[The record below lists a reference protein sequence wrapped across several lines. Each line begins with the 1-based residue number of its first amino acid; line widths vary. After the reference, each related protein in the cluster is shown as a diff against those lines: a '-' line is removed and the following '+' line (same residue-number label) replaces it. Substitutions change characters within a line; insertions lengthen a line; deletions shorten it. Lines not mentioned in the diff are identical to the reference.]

1 MFLQS
6 EYTGEKGL
14 LLNGNIVRDGM
25 RKKRYSLSCGIVGC
39 LSCLFFAAGV
49 LKTSAKEQN
58 MIEQL
63 AYANTQSFLY
73 GLEHHV
79 PEIVEITISAT
90 GDVTLGVT
98 QYTEYEGSF
107 TQEYALHGEAF
118 FFDNVR
124 EYFELDDMTIV
135 NLECSLTTSNDKQEK
150 QWNLK
155 GKPEYVGILIDGCV
169 DAVSMGNNHNRD
181 YGESGLQ
188 ETISLVEDAGIAYA
202 YDDVVGIYETK
213 GIKIGFVSVNEHY
226 DGVLV
231 ETFLQNGIKELEEQN
246 VNMII
251 ACCHWGVE
259 ATKKLDDYQVELGY
273 KCIDWGADLVI
284 GNHPHVLQALNVYQN
299 KMIIYSLGNF
309 CFGGNRNPKDKDS
322 AIYQQTFTFVD
333 GVLQNNINAWIIPCK
348 ISSVSDRNNYQP
360 TPQEGKQAERIIKKI
375 SGYSEPFGI
384 TIDTEGMII
393 IETEAEDI
401 EEEIEES
408 D

>member
-1 MFLQS
+1 MGKRRYRISYGIGCFICIFSLVSGVKTHAQEQS
-6 EYTGEKGL
+6 V
-14 LLNGNIVRDGM
+14 LNR
-25 RKKRYSLSCGIVGC
+25 
-39 LSCLFFAAGV
+39 
-49 LKTSAKEQN
+49 
-58 MIEQL
+58 L
-63 AYANTQSFLY
+63 AYASARSFLY

-79 PEIVEITISAT
+79 SEIVEITISAT

-107 TQEYALHGEAF
+107 TQEYALHGQDF

-124 EYFELDDMTIV
+124 DIFAVDDMTIV
-135 NLECSLTTSNDKQEK
+135 NLECSLTSSGDRQEK

-155 GKPEYVGILIDGCV
+155 GKPEYIGILTDGCV

-188 ETISLVEDAGIAYA
+188 ETIALVENASIAYA

-226 DGVLV
+226 DGILV
-231 ETFLQNGIKELEEQN
+231 ETFLQDGIRKLKEQG
-246 VNMII
+246 VQMII
-251 ACCHWGVE
+251 ACCHWGMEV
-259 ATKKLDDYQVELGY
+259 TKKLDDYQVELGY

-284 GNHPHVLQALNVYQN
+284 GNHPHVLQALNVYKD

-309 CFGGNRNPKDKDS
+309 CFGGNRNPKDKDC

-333 GVLQNNINAWIIPCK
+333 GVVQNDINAWIIPCK

-360 TPQEGKQAERIIKKI
+360 TIQTGKQAERIIKKI

-384 TIDTEGMII
+384 TIGADGKVIIEKDIANTEG
-393 IETEAEDI
+393 
-401 EEEIEES
+401 EIEVFDE
-408 D
+408 